1 MRARRSPPPPAAVA
15 VTGAASGLGRA
26 LVERLAQRADLAL
39 VVGIDTDAP
48 AVEGVEWRRADVR
61 DPLLAERLAGVAT
74 VVHLAVCYDPG
85 VDADTRRAINVRGT
99 ASLLDACRA
108 AGVRRVVLVTSV
120 DVYGPR
126 PGRSTRPGRPLTER
140 SPLRAEPDESLTGDL
155 VELERLADHAR
166 RTGVDVTVLRPAA
179 LVAGPL
185 GPAYDGSLLR
195 HLAAPRLL
203 AVRGVE
209 PLWQL
214 CHVDDLLAALE
225 LAAVGAATGRL
236 TVACDGWLQQTTVEA
251 LTGRR
256 RLELPAAVAVSTAE
270 RLHRLRVTP
279 GSPRELDLLL
289 APIVVTCAR
298 LRAAGW
304 QPQWTNEAAL
314 RSHLATRPAGGAGS
328 GASAGSYTAAGAAVA
343 LVGTAALLRRTRRRR
358 RL

>member
-1 MRARRSPPPPAAVA
+1 MA

-26 LVERLAQRADLAL
+26 LLERLARRSD
-39 VVGIDTDAP
+39 VP
-48 AVEGVEWRRADVR
+48 AVMGVDTGTAEIPGVEWRGADVR

-85 VDADTRRAINVRGT
+85 VDVAVRHAVNVRGT
-99 ASLLDACRA
+99 ASLLEACRA

-126 PGRSTRPGRPLTER
+126 PGRSTAPGRPLTER
-140 SPLRAEPDESLTGDL
+140 SPLRAEPDDSLVGDL
-155 VELERLADHAR
+155 LELERLADHAS
-166 RTGVDVTVLRPAA
+166 RTGLAVTVLRPAA
-179 LVAGPL
+179 LVPGAL

-214 CHVDDLLAALE
+214 CHVDDLLSALE

-236 TVACDGWLQQTTVEA
+236 TVACDGWMPQSAVEA
-251 LTGRR
+251 MSGRR

-270 RLHRLRVTP
+270 RLHRLRVTS

-289 APIVVTCAR
+289 APIVVTCSR

-304 QPQWTNEAAL
+304 EPRWTNEAAL
-314 RSHLATRPAGGAGS
+314 RSHLAVRPTGGAGS
-328 GASAGSYTAAGAAVA
+328 GAYTAAGAAVA
-343 LVGTAALLRRTRRRR
+343 LVGTAALVRRTRRRR

>member
-1 MRARRSPPPPAAVA
+1 MRARRASGVA

-26 LVERLAQRADLAL
+26 LLERLAARPDVPAL
-39 VVGIDTDAP
+39 VGVDTGAAP
-48 AVEGVEWRRADVR
+48 AAGVTWRRADVR

-74 VVHLAVCYDPG
+74 AVHLAVCYDPG
-85 VDADTRRAINVRGT
+85 VDAATRRAINVRGT
-99 ASLLDACRA
+99 ASLLEACRV

-126 PGRSTRPGRPLTER
+126 PGRSTAPGRPLTER
-140 SPLRAEPDESLTGDL
+140 SPLRAEPDDSLTGDL
-155 VELERLADHAR
+155 VEMERLADHAT
-166 RTGVDVTVLRPAA
+166 RTGLAVTVLRPAA
-179 LVAGPL
+179 LVAGAL

-214 CHVDDLLAALE
+214 CHVDDLLSALE
-225 LAAVGAATGRL
+225 LAALGGATGRL
-236 TVACDGWLQQTTVEA
+236 TVACEGWLPQAAVEEM
-251 LTGRR
+251 TGRR
-256 RLELPAAVAVSTAE
+256 RLELPAAVALSTAE
-270 RLHRLRVTP
+270 RLHRLRVAS

-289 APIVVTCAR
+289 APIVVTCGR

-304 QPQWTNEAAL
+304 APRWTNEAAL
-314 RSHLATRPAGGAGS
+314 RAHLAVRPVGGAGS
-328 GASAGSYTAAGAAVA
+328 APYTAAGAAVA
-343 LVGTAALLRRTRRRR
+343 LVGTAALVRRTRRRR

>member
-1 MRARRSPPPPAAVA
+1 VSPARPRSASAAVA
-15 VTGAASGLGRA
+15 VTGAEAGLGRA
-26 LVERLAQRADLAL
+26 LVERLARRPDVA
-39 VVGIDTDAP
+39 GIVDVDT
-48 AVEGVEWRRADVR
+48 ADVS
-61 DPLLAERLAGVAT
+61 DPLLAERLAGSAT
-74 VVHLAVCYDPG
+74 VVHLAVSYDRAL
-85 VDADTRRAINVRGT
+85 DAAARRAVNVRGT
-99 ASLLDACRA
+99 AALLEACRT

-120 DVYGPR
+120 EVYGPR

-155 VELERLADHAR
+155 VELERLADHAS
-166 RTGVDVTVLRPAA
+166 RTGLEVTVLRPAA
-179 LVAGPL
+179 LVAGAL

-209 PLWQL
+209 PLWQV

-225 LAAVGAATGRL
+225 LAAVGAVSGRL
-236 TVACDGWLQQTTVEA
+236 TVACEGWLPQTAVEA
-251 LTGRR
+251 MSGRR
-256 RLELPAAVAVSTAE
+256 RLELPAAVALSTAE

-304 QPQWTNEAAL
+304 RPQWTNEAAL
-314 RSHLATRPAGGAGS
+314 RSHLAARPTGGTGT
-328 GASAGSYTAAGAAVA
+328 GTYTAAGAAVA
-343 LVGTAALLRRTRRRR
+343 LVGTAALVRRTRRGRR
-358 RL
+358 R